1 MKTEY
6 PFEDKTALKHK
17 QETKEPSAE
26 ELLYKHDISIMQIEH
41 RLNSLENLVHQLH
54 EAIPIYYVKKE
65 INEI

>member
-1 MKTEY
+1 MQTYY

-17 QETKEPSAE
+17 PETKEQSIE
-26 ELLYKHDISIMQIEH
+26 ELIYKHDIDIMQLEH

-65 INEI
+65 